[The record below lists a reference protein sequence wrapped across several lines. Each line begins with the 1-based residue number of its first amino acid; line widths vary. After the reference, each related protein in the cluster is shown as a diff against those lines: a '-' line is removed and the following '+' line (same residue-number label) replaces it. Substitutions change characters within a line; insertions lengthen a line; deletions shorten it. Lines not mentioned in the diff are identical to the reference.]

1 MAIGIDE
8 HQPLHTFREVVG
20 LKQLLCAQKLILCFA
35 FHSVFICSFLNL
47 RSSSI
52 NILSLE
58 NFRFSTI
65 HYFSSMIITKTPF
78 RISFVGGGSD
88 LESFFSKK
96 KGAVLSTTIDKYM
109 YISTHEFFERDKI
122 RCKYSQTETVNNV
135 DELQHPILRTVLK
148 DFDVK
153 GIEVSSIADIPGG
166 TGMGSSSSFTVG
178 LLHNINA
185 YTENQV
191 TKESLGAGA
200 CRVEIDLL
208 GEPIG
213 KQDQYAAAYG
223 GLNIIEFHPD
233 GSVHVEPV
241 NIDEETRAA
250 LNTNLKLYYIG
261 NQRSASKILAEQKKN
276 TSQEDKF
283 KALEK
288 MVELVYDLKEVL
300 VKGDLDGFGD
310 LLHQNWLLKQSLA
323 KGITTP
329 RINELYAAAT
339 GAGARGGKL
348 LGAGGGGFMLFY
360 VDKDKHSD
368 VDVAMAKLDATPFEF
383 QMETEGSKIIHIES

>member
-1 MAIGIDE
+1 
-8 HQPLHTFREVVG
+8 
-20 LKQLLCAQKLILCFA
+20 
-35 FHSVFICSFLNL
+35 
-47 RSSSI
+47 
-52 NILSLE
+52 
-58 NFRFSTI
+58 
-65 HYFSSMIITKTPF
+65 MIITKTPF

-88 LESFFSKK
+88 LESFYSKR

-109 YISTHEFFERDKI
+109 YISTHQFFDRSKI
-122 RCKYSQTETVNNV
+122 RCKYSITETVDNLE
-135 DELQHPILRTVLK
+135 DLQHPILRTVLG
-148 DFDVK
+148 DFDVT

-178 LLHNINA
+178 LLHNMNA
-185 YTENQV
+185 YTNNEV
-191 TKESLGAGA
+191 SKESLGADA
-200 CRVEIDLL
+200 CRIEIELL

-241 NIDEETRAA
+241 TISEDTRAS
-250 LNTNLKLYYIG
+250 LNENLKLYYIG

-276 TSQEDKF
+276 TSREDKF

-288 MVELVYDLKEVL
+288 MVDLVYELKEVL
-300 VKGDLDGFGD
+300 VKGDLRTFGD

-329 RINELYAAAT
+329 RINELYEAAT
-339 GAGARGGKL
+339 SAGARGGKL

-360 VDKDKHSD
+360 VDADKHTS
-368 VDVAMAKLDATPFEF
+368 VDAAMAELEATPFDIK
-383 QMETEGSKIIHIES
+383 METEGSKIIHIES

>member
-1 MAIGIDE
+1 M
-8 HQPLHTFREVVG
+8 
-20 LKQLLCAQKLILCFA
+20 K
-35 FHSVFICSFLNL
+35 
-47 RSSSI
+47 
-52 NILSLE
+52 NILRLE
-58 NFRFSTI
+58 NLRFSTI
-65 HYFSSMIITKTPF
+65 DYISDMIITKTPF

-109 YISTHEFFERDKI
+109 YISTHEFFEREKI
-122 RCKYSQTETVNNV
+122 RCKYSQTETVDHV

-178 LLHNINA
+178 LLHNIST
-185 YTENQV
+185 YTKKLV
-191 TKESLGAGA
+191 TKENLGAGA

-223 GLNIIEFHPD
+223 GLNIIEFNPD
-233 GSVHVEPV
+233 GSVNVEP
-241 NIDEETRAA
+241 IYISAETRAE
-250 LNTNLKLYYIG
+250 LNRNLKLYYIG

-276 TSQEDKF
+276 TSQEEKF

-288 MVELVYDLKEVL
+288 MVDLVYDLKKVL
-300 VKGDLDGFGD
+300 IKGDLARFGD
-310 LLHQNWLLKQSLA
+310 LLHENWLLKQSLA

-329 RINELYAAAT
+329 RINDLYTAAT
-339 GAGARGGKL
+339 NAGARGGKL

-360 VDKDKHSD
+360 VDPNKHDTVDK
-368 VDVAMAKLDATPFEF
+368 AMAELDAKPFEF
-383 QMETEGSKIIHIES
+383 KMETDGSKIIHIES